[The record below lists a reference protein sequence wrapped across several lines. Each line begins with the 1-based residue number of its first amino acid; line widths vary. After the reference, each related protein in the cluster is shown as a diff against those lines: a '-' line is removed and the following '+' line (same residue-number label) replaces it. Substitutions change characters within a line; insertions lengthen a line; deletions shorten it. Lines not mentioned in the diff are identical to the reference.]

1 MSIPYKHRVINV
13 LLTFGKIY
21 GCYYPHFV
29 VNYNG
34 KTVKIAIDRTLL
46 EGVLPAEITNFI
58 LDWAEK
64 NYSELEAKWNNVV
77 DREISF
83 RTAA

>member
-21 GCYYPHFV
+21 GSYYPHFIV
-29 VNYNG
+29 YYNN
-34 KTVKIAIDRTLL
+34 KTAKIAIDRTLF
-46 EGVLPAEITNFI
+46 EGVLPAEVANFL

-64 NYSELEAKWNNVV
+64 NYLELEAKWNEMM
-77 DREISF
+77 DREISYKKV
-83 RTAA
+83 A